1 MAGAAKVDNT
11 PIDSELAKA
20 GGFGRFQLF
29 ITLVMVFAMQSG
41 GFIAHGIA
49 ILELA
54 PKEPGYICT
63 KDGGTPYICS
73 PDDFCDDSSISIEV
87 DYEANN
93 ENLYNWYTELRLMCK
108 KTLATSLIAM
118 IAFFGVFVGC
128 MIVPRLGDLFGRKPL
143 FLVSMLV

>member
-1 MAGAAKVDNT
+1 MAGAGKVDNT

-20 GGFGRFQLF
+20 GGFGRCQLF

-41 GFIAHGIA
+41 GFLAHGIA

-63 KDGGTPYICS
+63 KDGGTPYICG
-73 PDDFCDDSSISIEV
+73 PDDFCNDSSISIEV
-87 DYEANN
+87 DYEAND

-108 KTLATSLIAM
+108 KTLAMSLIAM
-118 IAFFGVFVGC
+118 LAFFGVFIGC
-128 MIVPRLGDLFGRKPL
+128 MIVPRLGDLFGRKPV